1 MHEIDTTD
9 REIVDLLME
18 DGRMP
23 SAQIARRIG
32 DISERSVRYRIER
45 MVSQGII
52 HISAIPD
59 PRKLGFSVVADVSI
73 EVEPGDVLEV
83 AHKLAAYEC
92 VSYVGCATGERDVS
106 VQIVARD
113 NAELYTFVTQVL
125 GNVPGVRRTTTSIIP
140 ILLKDVYQWHIPA
153 SACQSHKERQQ
164 PGEPRQPA
172 LSRVDRSP

>member
-32 DISERSVRYRIER
+32 GISERSVRYRIER

-153 SACQSHKERQQ
+153 SACQSDKARQQ